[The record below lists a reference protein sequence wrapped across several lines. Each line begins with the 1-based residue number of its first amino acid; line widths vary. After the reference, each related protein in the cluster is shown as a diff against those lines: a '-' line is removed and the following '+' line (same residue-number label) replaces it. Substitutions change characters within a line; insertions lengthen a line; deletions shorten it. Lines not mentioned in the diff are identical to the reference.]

1 MRKLLILLFIP
12 ILSFSQISLKDVMS
26 INREKT
32 FKKVMIENGYEFD
45 STDRPD
51 YSCV

>member
-1 MRKLLILLFIP
+1 
-12 ILSFSQISLKDVMS
+12 MS
-26 INREKT
+26 INSEKT

-45 STDRPD
+45 SIDVYMFFSLSTDRPD